1 MPMIQCP
8 ECGTNIAATARTCPY
23 CGYVGDDPAQPIGAQ
38 AVYEPAPQ
46 LQFEIER
53 WNPRTDTMDTQ
64 RVDLAP
70 EDNRRIWDA
79 LKDWKHVQAMLP
91 ALAEAVL
98 AMARSEKQ
106 WVADIPKYYAP
117 EDNRRI
123 WDALKDWK
131 HVQAM
136 LPALAEAVLAMA
148 RSEKQWVADIP
159 KYYEKLL
166 DDGQVFFRPDRNG
179 QILPHL
185 ALAEAVLAM
194 ARSEKQWV
202 ADIPK
207 YYEKLLDDGQVF
219 FRPDRNGQILP
230 HLVGKNGRIVKQ
242 ARLKEIVTM
251 PELLPNLQHLETQ
264 TALAMIMSQLENVQE
279 QIAQI
284 RGELQQDRL
293 AKADAA
299 WDQLNQ
305 AHLETQTALAMIM
318 SQLENVQEQIAQ
330 IRGELQQ
337 DRLAK
342 ADAAWDQ
349 LNQALKITDGRRR
362 EQAVMI
368 AIGEEQIAQIRGEL
382 QQDRLA
388 KADAA
393 WDQLNQALKITDGR
407 RREQAVMIAIGAGTE
422 AKRTLMRHFAGCR
435 ALIEGNAD
443 QSEWQLI
450 LGDLFKGTAKKEAIG
465 AGTEAKRTLMRHFA
479 GCRALIEGNAD
490 QSEWQLILGDL
501 FKGTAK
507 KERGEIEARMAYDDL
522 DGILN
527 CVRVETAGH
536 MAIGDTDAARCS
548 LKEFATFIET
558 EQLDDRDTIL
568 KIDSRLPS
576 AQKRPEVVDEFDAIA
591 QRTMQLS

>member
-8 ECGTNIAATARTCPY
+8 ECGTHIADKARTCPY

-106 WVADIPKYYAP
+106 WVADIPKYY
-117 EDNRRI
+117 
-123 WDALKDWK
+123 
-131 HVQAM
+131 
-136 LPALAEAVLAMA
+136 
-148 RSEKQWVADIP
+148 
-159 KYYEKLL
+159 
-166 DDGQVFFRPDRNG
+166 
-179 QILPHL
+179 
-185 ALAEAVLAM
+185 
-194 ARSEKQWV
+194 
-202 ADIPK
+202 
-207 YYEKLLDDGQVF
+207 EKLLDDGQVF

-242 ARLKEIVTM
+242 VRLKEIVTM

-264 TALAMIMSQLENVQE
+264 AALAMIMN
-279 QIAQI
+279 
-284 RGELQQDRL
+284 
-293 AKADAA
+293 
-299 WDQLNQ
+299 
-305 AHLETQTALAMIM
+305 
-318 SQLENVQEQIAQ
+318 QLENVQEQIAQ

-362 EQAVMI
+362 EQAVII
-368 AIGEEQIAQIRGEL
+368 AIG
-382 QQDRLA
+382 
-388 KADAA
+388 
-393 WDQLNQALKITDGR
+393 T
-407 RREQAVMIAIGAGTE
+407 GTE
-422 AKRTLMRHFAGCR
+422 AKHTLMRHFASCLH
-435 ALIEGNAD
+435 LIEGNAD
-443 QSEWQLI
+443 QNEARLI
-450 LGDLFKGTAKKEAIG
+450 IGDIFKGKS
-465 AGTEAKRTLMRHFA
+465 
-479 GCRALIEGNAD
+479 N
-490 QSEWQLILGDL
+490 
-501 FKGTAK
+501 

-522 DGILN
+522 VGILN
-527 CVRVETAGH
+527 CVRVETEGH
-536 MAIGDTDAARCS
+536 MAIGDTEAARRS
-548 LKEFATFIET
+548 LKEFAEFIET

-591 QRTMQLS
+591 QRTMQLSALTAGESVPKQLLEAYRPPQDDEDEKEDAIAETDEAAEPSVAVTVTGETIGVESYEKEEA

>member
-8 ECGTNIAATARTCPY
+8 ECGTHIAATARTCPY

-79 LKDWKHVQAMLP
+79 LKNWKHVQAMLP
-91 ALAEAVL
+91 
-98 AMARSEKQ
+98 
-106 WVADIPKYYAP
+106 
-117 EDNRRI
+117 
-123 WDALKDWK
+123 
-131 HVQAM
+131 
-136 LPALAEAVLAMA
+136 
-148 RSEKQWVADIP
+148 
-159 KYYEKLL
+159 
-166 DDGQVFFRPDRNG
+166 
-179 QILPHL
+179 

-242 ARLKEIVTM
+242 VRLKEIVTM

-305 AHLETQTALAMIM
+305 A
-318 SQLENVQEQIAQ
+318 
-330 IRGELQQ
+330 
-337 DRLAK
+337 
-342 ADAAWDQ
+342 
-349 LNQALKITDGRRR
+349 LKITDGRRR
-362 EQAVMI
+362 EQAI
-368 AIGEEQIAQIRGEL
+368 
-382 QQDRLA
+382 
-388 KADAA
+388 
-393 WDQLNQALKITDGR
+393 
-407 RREQAVMIAIGAGTE
+407 MIAIGAGTE
-422 AKRTLMRHFAGCR
+422 AKRALMRHLHGC
-435 ALIEGNAD
+435 LNVIEGNAD
-443 QSEWQLI
+443 QNEAQLI
-450 LGDLFKGTAKKEAIG
+450 FGDLLKGK
-465 AGTEAKRTLMRHFA
+465 
-479 GCRALIEGNAD
+479 
-490 QSEWQLILGDL
+490 S
-501 FKGTAK
+501 K
-507 KERGEIEARMAYDDL
+507 KERGKIEARMAYDDIA
-522 DGILN
+522 DILN
-527 CVRVETAGH
+527 GVRVETAGH
-536 MAIGDTDAARCS
+536 MALGDTDAARRAM
-548 LKEFATFIET
+548 KEFAFFIET

-568 KIDSRLPS
+568 RIDSRLPVEE
-576 AQKRPEVVDEFDAIA
+576 KRPDIVDEFDAIA
-591 QRTMQLS
+591 QRTIQLGALSAGQSIPEQLLVAYRPPQDGKDDYSEKDDIETRASTDDVEDTVEAADIEPYKEEA

>member
-8 ECGTNIAATARTCPY
+8 ECGTHIAATARTCPY

-106 WVADIPKYYAP
+106 WVADIPKYY
-117 EDNRRI
+117 
-123 WDALKDWK
+123 
-131 HVQAM
+131 
-136 LPALAEAVLAMA
+136 
-148 RSEKQWVADIP
+148 
-159 KYYEKLL
+159 
-166 DDGQVFFRPDRNG
+166 
-179 QILPHL
+179 
-185 ALAEAVLAM
+185 
-194 ARSEKQWV
+194 
-202 ADIPK
+202 
-207 YYEKLLDDGQVF
+207 EKLLDDGQVF

-242 ARLKEIVTM
+242 VRLKEIVTM

-305 AHLETQTALAMIM
+305 A
-318 SQLENVQEQIAQ
+318 
-330 IRGELQQ
+330 
-337 DRLAK
+337 
-342 ADAAWDQ
+342 
-349 LNQALKITDGRRR
+349 LKITDGRRR
-362 EQAVMI
+362 EQAVII
-368 AIGEEQIAQIRGEL
+368 AIG
-382 QQDRLA
+382 
-388 KADAA
+388 
-393 WDQLNQALKITDGR
+393 T
-407 RREQAVMIAIGAGTE
+407 GTE
-422 AKRTLMRHFAGCR
+422 AKHTLMRHFASCLH
-435 ALIEGNAD
+435 LIEGNAD
-443 QSEWQLI
+443 QNEARLI
-450 LGDLFKGTAKKEAIG
+450 IGDIFKGKS
-465 AGTEAKRTLMRHFA
+465 
-479 GCRALIEGNAD
+479 N
-490 QSEWQLILGDL
+490 
-501 FKGTAK
+501 

-536 MAIGDTDAARCS
+536 MAIGDTDAARRS
-548 LKEFATFIET
+548 LKEFADFIET

-591 QRTMQLS
+591 QRTMQLSALTAGESVPKQLLEAYRPLQDDEDEKEDAIAETDEAAEPSVAVTVTSETIGVESYEKEEA

>member
-8 ECGTNIAATARTCPY
+8 ECGTHIADKARICPY

-91 ALAEAVL
+91 
-98 AMARSEKQ
+98 
-106 WVADIPKYYAP
+106 
-117 EDNRRI
+117 
-123 WDALKDWK
+123 
-131 HVQAM
+131 
-136 LPALAEAVLAMA
+136 
-148 RSEKQWVADIP
+148 
-159 KYYEKLL
+159 
-166 DDGQVFFRPDRNG
+166 
-179 QILPHL
+179 

-305 AHLETQTALAMIM
+305 A
-318 SQLENVQEQIAQ
+318 
-330 IRGELQQ
+330 
-337 DRLAK
+337 
-342 ADAAWDQ
+342 
-349 LNQALKITDGRRR
+349 LKITDGRRR
-362 EQAVMI
+362 EQAVII
-368 AIGEEQIAQIRGEL
+368 AIG
-382 QQDRLA
+382 
-388 KADAA
+388 
-393 WDQLNQALKITDGR
+393 T
-407 RREQAVMIAIGAGTE
+407 GTE
-422 AKRTLMRHFAGCR
+422 AKHTLMRHFASCLH
-435 ALIEGNAD
+435 LIEGNAD
-443 QSEWQLI
+443 QNEARLI
-450 LGDLFKGTAKKEAIG
+450 IGDIFKGKS
-465 AGTEAKRTLMRHFA
+465 
-479 GCRALIEGNAD
+479 N
-490 QSEWQLILGDL
+490 
-501 FKGTAK
+501 

-522 DGILN
+522 VGILN
-527 CVRVETAGH
+527 CVRVETEGH
-536 MAIGDTDAARCS
+536 MAIGDTEAARRS

-591 QRTMQLS
+591 QRTMQLSALTAGESVPKQLLEAYRPPQDDEDEKEDAIAETDEAAEPSVAVTVTNETIGVESYEKEEA

>member
-8 ECGTNIAATARTCPY
+8 ECGTHIAATARTCPY

-38 AVYEPAPQ
+38 AVYEPTPQ

-106 WVADIPKYYAP
+106 WVADIPKYY
-117 EDNRRI
+117 
-123 WDALKDWK
+123 
-131 HVQAM
+131 
-136 LPALAEAVLAMA
+136 
-148 RSEKQWVADIP
+148 
-159 KYYEKLL
+159 
-166 DDGQVFFRPDRNG
+166 
-179 QILPHL
+179 
-185 ALAEAVLAM
+185 
-194 ARSEKQWV
+194 
-202 ADIPK
+202 
-207 YYEKLLDDGQVF
+207 EKLLDDGQVF

-242 ARLKEIVTM
+242 VRLKEIVTM

-305 AHLETQTALAMIM
+305 A
-318 SQLENVQEQIAQ
+318 
-330 IRGELQQ
+330 
-337 DRLAK
+337 
-342 ADAAWDQ
+342 
-349 LNQALKITDGRRR
+349 LKITDGRRR
-362 EQAVMI
+362 EQAVII
-368 AIGEEQIAQIRGEL
+368 AIG
-382 QQDRLA
+382 
-388 KADAA
+388 
-393 WDQLNQALKITDGR
+393 T
-407 RREQAVMIAIGAGTE
+407 GTE
-422 AKRTLMRHFAGCR
+422 AKHTLMRHFASCLH
-435 ALIEGNAD
+435 LIEGNAD
-443 QSEWQLI
+443 QNEARLI
-450 LGDLFKGTAKKEAIG
+450 IGDIFKGKS
-465 AGTEAKRTLMRHFA
+465 
-479 GCRALIEGNAD
+479 N
-490 QSEWQLILGDL
+490 
-501 FKGTAK
+501 

-522 DGILN
+522 VGILN
-527 CVRVETAGH
+527 CVRVETEGH
-536 MAIGDTDAARCS
+536 MAIGDTEAARRS

-591 QRTMQLS
+591 QRTMQLSALTAGESVPKQLLEAYRPPQDDEDEKEDAIAETDEAAEPSVAVTVTGETIGVESYEKEEA

>member
-8 ECGTNIAATARTCPY
+8 ECGTHIAATARTCPY

-106 WVADIPKYYAP
+106 WVADIPKYY
-117 EDNRRI
+117 
-123 WDALKDWK
+123 
-131 HVQAM
+131 
-136 LPALAEAVLAMA
+136 
-148 RSEKQWVADIP
+148 
-159 KYYEKLL
+159 
-166 DDGQVFFRPDRNG
+166 
-179 QILPHL
+179 
-185 ALAEAVLAM
+185 
-194 ARSEKQWV
+194 
-202 ADIPK
+202 
-207 YYEKLLDDGQVF
+207 EKLLDDGQVF

-242 ARLKEIVTM
+242 VRLKEIVTM
-251 PELLPNLQHLETQ
+251 PELLPNLQ
-264 TALAMIMSQLENVQE
+264 
-279 QIAQI
+279 
-284 RGELQQDRL
+284 
-293 AKADAA
+293 
-299 WDQLNQ
+299 
-305 AHLETQTALAMIM
+305 HLETQTALAMIM

-368 AIGEEQIAQIRGEL
+368 AIG
-382 QQDRLA
+382 
-388 KADAA
+388 
-393 WDQLNQALKITDGR
+393 
-407 RREQAVMIAIGAGTE
+407 AGTE
-422 AKRTLMRHFAGCR
+422 AKRTLMRHFAGCLH
-435 ALIEGNAD
+435 LIEGNAD
-443 QSEWQLI
+443 QNEARLI
-450 LGDLFKGTAKKEAIG
+450 IGDIFKGKS
-465 AGTEAKRTLMRHFA
+465 
-479 GCRALIEGNAD
+479 N
-490 QSEWQLILGDL
+490 
-501 FKGTAK
+501 

-522 DGILN
+522 VGILN
-527 CVRVETAGH
+527 CVRVETEGH
-536 MAIGDTDAARCS
+536 MAIGDTEAARRS

-558 EQLDDRDTIL
+558 EQLNDRNTIL

-576 AQKRPEVVDEFDAIA
+576 AQKRPEVVDEFYAIA
-591 QRTMQLS
+591 QRTMQLSALTAGESVPKQLLEAYRPPQDDEDEKEDAIAETDEAAEPSVAVTVTGETIGVESYEKEEA

>member
-8 ECGTNIAATARTCPY
+8 ECGTHIAATARTCPY

-106 WVADIPKYYAP
+106 WVADIPKYY
-117 EDNRRI
+117 
-123 WDALKDWK
+123 
-131 HVQAM
+131 
-136 LPALAEAVLAMA
+136 
-148 RSEKQWVADIP
+148 
-159 KYYEKLL
+159 
-166 DDGQVFFRPDRNG
+166 
-179 QILPHL
+179 
-185 ALAEAVLAM
+185 
-194 ARSEKQWV
+194 
-202 ADIPK
+202 
-207 YYEKLLDDGQVF
+207 EKLLDDGQVF

-242 ARLKEIVTM
+242 VRLKEIVTM

-264 TALAMIMSQLENVQE
+264 TALAMIMSQLENVQ
-279 QIAQI
+279 
-284 RGELQQDRL
+284 
-293 AKADAA
+293 
-299 WDQLNQ
+299 
-305 AHLETQTALAMIM
+305 
-318 SQLENVQEQIAQ
+318 
-330 IRGELQQ
+330 
-337 DRLAK
+337 
-342 ADAAWDQ
+342 
-349 LNQALKITDGRRR
+349 
-362 EQAVMI
+362 
-368 AIGEEQIAQIRGEL
+368 EQIAQIRGEL

-450 LGDLFKGTAKKEAIG
+450 LGDLFKGK
-465 AGTEAKRTLMRHFA
+465 
-479 GCRALIEGNAD
+479 
-490 QSEWQLILGDL
+490 
-501 FKGTAK
+501 AK

-536 MAIGDTDAARCS
+536 MAIGDTDAARRS
-548 LKEFATFIET
+548 LKEFADFIET

-568 KIDSRLPS
+568 KIDSRLP
-576 AQKRPEVVDEFDAIA
+576 AEEKRPDIVDEFDAIA
-591 QRTMQLS
+591 QRTVQLSTLKAGENVPKQLLKAYRPPQDDEEDEDGGEEDVSETTDVSVTRDESAPIMEETDKALEPTAIVTATVETADVETCESYEKEEA

>member
-8 ECGTNIAATARTCPY
+8 ECGTHIAATARTCPY

-46 LQFEIER
+46 LLFEIER

-64 RVDLAP
+64 RVDL
-70 EDNRRIWDA
+70 
-79 LKDWKHVQAMLP
+79 
-91 ALAEAVL
+91 
-98 AMARSEKQ
+98 
-106 WVADIPKYYAP
+106 AP

-185 ALAEAVLAM
+185 
-194 ARSEKQWV
+194 
-202 ADIPK
+202 
-207 YYEKLLDDGQVF
+207 
-219 FRPDRNGQILP
+219 
-230 HLVGKNGRIVKQ
+230 VGKNGRIVKQ
-242 ARLKEIVTM
+242 VRLKEIVTM
-251 PELLPNLQHLETQ
+251 PELLPNLQ
-264 TALAMIMSQLENVQE
+264 
-279 QIAQI
+279 
-284 RGELQQDRL
+284 
-293 AKADAA
+293 
-299 WDQLNQ
+299 
-305 AHLETQTALAMIM
+305 HLETQTALAMIM

-368 AIGEEQIAQIRGEL
+368 AIG
-382 QQDRLA
+382 
-388 KADAA
+388 
-393 WDQLNQALKITDGR
+393 
-407 RREQAVMIAIGAGTE
+407 
-422 AKRTLMRHFAGCR
+422 
-435 ALIEGNAD
+435 
-443 QSEWQLI
+443 
-450 LGDLFKGTAKKEAIG
+450 
-465 AGTEAKRTLMRHFA
+465 AKRTLMRHFA

-536 MAIGDTDAARCS
+536 MAIGDTDAARRS
-548 LKEFATFIET
+548 LKEFADFIET

-591 QRTMQLS
+591 QRTMQLSALTAGESVPKQLLEAYRPLQDDEDEKEDAIAETDEAAEPSVAVTVTSETIGVESYEKEEA

>member
-8 ECGTNIAATARTCPY
+8 ECGTHIAATARTCPY

-106 WVADIPKYYAP
+106 WVADIPKYY
-117 EDNRRI
+117 
-123 WDALKDWK
+123 
-131 HVQAM
+131 
-136 LPALAEAVLAMA
+136 
-148 RSEKQWVADIP
+148 
-159 KYYEKLL
+159 
-166 DDGQVFFRPDRNG
+166 
-179 QILPHL
+179 
-185 ALAEAVLAM
+185 
-194 ARSEKQWV
+194 
-202 ADIPK
+202 
-207 YYEKLLDDGQVF
+207 EKLLDDGQVF

-242 ARLKEIVTM
+242 VRLKEIVTM

-305 AHLETQTALAMIM
+305 A
-318 SQLENVQEQIAQ
+318 
-330 IRGELQQ
+330 
-337 DRLAK
+337 
-342 ADAAWDQ
+342 
-349 LNQALKITDGRRR
+349 LKITDGRRR
-362 EQAVMI
+362 EQAVII
-368 AIGEEQIAQIRGEL
+368 AIG
-382 QQDRLA
+382 
-388 KADAA
+388 
-393 WDQLNQALKITDGR
+393 T
-407 RREQAVMIAIGAGTE
+407 GTE
-422 AKRTLMRHFAGCR
+422 AKHTLMRHFASCLH
-435 ALIEGNAD
+435 LIEGNAD
-443 QSEWQLI
+443 QNEARLI
-450 LGDLFKGTAKKEAIG
+450 IGDIFKGKS
-465 AGTEAKRTLMRHFA
+465 
-479 GCRALIEGNAD
+479 N
-490 QSEWQLILGDL
+490 
-501 FKGTAK
+501 

-522 DGILN
+522 VGILN
-527 CVRVETAGH
+527 CVRVETEGH
-536 MAIGDTDAARCS
+536 MAIGDTEAARRS

-591 QRTMQLS
+591 QRTMQLSALTAGESVPKQLLEAYRPPQDDEDEKEDAIAETDEAAEPSVAVTVTGETIGVESYEKEEA